1 MTALLSIPS
10 EYQDQLELVDVLDT
24 RTDEEILDAISQYVP
39 VTSEKNI
46 WAFWHSGVRNMSG
59 WTQRNIAD
67 WVRICGPEWTV
78 RILDNVPDSP
88 NYALKHLTPALLPE
102 AFLERKMDGP
112 YSGPHSADFLR
123 GACLYEHGGAYM
135 DVGSILFRHM
145 DRICWNEIE
154 DPNSPIQVAV
164 PLMYGQ
170 TIANHFVAA
179 RKGDPF
185 IKRWHD
191 LFIHLWKN
199 RTNYQ
204 GLLDNPLLAFGAE
217 HLSFDQSRASN
228 FTWDFKVD
236 AKTVMEYI
244 TQVLCWTRL
253 TMLEDAG
260 DGFSCADYWQNHVL
274 CIDVLQESWGAE
286 AVVGFASG
294 GKGIMDPLSVKLSS
308 DKGSEQYKQA
318 EKLVW
323 RLLTRSSMQ
332 KITHGKGLTNTVALG
347 ILWDMKEN
355 EGKDREPGTF
365 AELMRYGSVHFR
377 QKRERIV
384 TMAAQKPS
392 MTMKKGVLE
401 P

>member
-1 MTALLSIPS
+1 MATLSIPA
-10 EYQDQLELVDVLDT
+10 EYQDQLEVVDVLDT
-24 RTDEEILDAISQYVP
+24 RTDEEILQAITQHVP

-46 WAFWHSGVRNMSG
+46 WAFWHSGARNMSG
-59 WTQRNIAD
+59 WCKRNVVD

-88 NYALKHLTPALLPE
+88 NYALKFLSRTLLPD
-102 AFLERKMDGP
+102 AFVERKMDGP
-112 YSGPHSADFLR
+112 YTGPHSADFLR

-135 DVGSILFRHM
+135 DVGNILFRHM
-145 DRICWNEIE
+145 DRICWDQIA
-154 DPNSPIQVAV
+154 DPASPVHIAV

-191 LFIHLWKN
+191 LFVHLWKGKSN
-199 RTNYQ
+199 HQ
-204 GLLDNPLLAFGAE
+204 GLLNSPLLAFGAE
-217 HLSFDQSRASN
+217 SLSLDEARASN
-228 FTWDFKVD
+228 FTWDFSVEP
-236 AKTVMEYI
+236 KTIMEYI

-260 DGFSCADYWQNHVL
+260 DGFSCSDYWQNHVL
-274 CIDVLQESWGAE
+274 CIDVLQENWGAE
-286 AVVGFASG
+286 AVVGFALG
-294 GKGIMDPLSVKLSS
+294 GQALFEPLSMKRDGEKSS
-308 DKGSEQYKQA
+308 EKYKKA
-318 EKLVW
+318 EELVW
-323 RLLTRSSMQ
+323 RMLTRSSMQ

-347 ILWDMKEN
+347 VFWDKEEN

-377 QKRERIV
+377 QKRESIV
-384 TMAAQKPS
+384 TMAATKPPK
-392 MTMKKGVLE
+392 TLKKGVFE

>member
-1 MTALLSIPS
+1 
-10 EYQDQLELVDVLDT
+10 
-24 RTDEEILDAISQYVP
+24 
-39 VTSEKNI
+39 
-46 WAFWHSGVRNMSG
+46 
-59 WTQRNIAD
+59 
-67 WVRICGPEWTV
+67 
-78 RILDNVPDSP
+78 
-88 NYALKHLTPALLPE
+88 
-102 AFLERKMDGP
+102 
-112 YSGPHSADFLR
+112 
-123 GACLYEHGGAYM
+123 
-135 DVGSILFRHM
+135 
-145 DRICWNEIE
+145 
-154 DPNSPIQVAV
+154 
-164 PLMYGQ
+164 
-170 TIANHFVAA
+170 
-179 RKGDPF
+179 
-185 IKRWHD
+185 
-191 LFIHLWKN
+191 
-199 RTNYQ
+199 
-204 GLLDNPLLAFGAE
+204 
-217 HLSFDQSRASN
+217 
-228 FTWDFKVD
+228 
-236 AKTVMEYI
+236 MEYI

-318 EKLVW
+318 EALVW

-365 AELMRYGSVHFR
+365 VELMRYGSVHFR

>member
-1 MTALLSIPS
+1 MVTLSIPP
-10 EYQDQLELVDVLDT
+10 EYQDQLELVEVTDT
-24 RTDEEILDAISQYVP
+24 RTDEEILQVITQHAP

-46 WAFWHSGVRNMSG
+46 WAFWHSGVRNMPG
-59 WTQRNIAD
+59 WCQRNVVD
-67 WVRICGPEWTV
+67 WVRICGPDWTV

-88 NYALKHLTPALLPE
+88 NYALKYLSRALLPE
-102 AFLERKMDGP
+102 AFVERKMDGP
-112 YSGPHSADFLR
+112 YTGPHSADFLR
-123 GACLYEHGGAYM
+123 GACLYEHGGVYM

-145 DRICWNEIE
+145 DRICWNQIE
-154 DPNSPIQVAV
+154 DPNSPINIVV
-164 PLMYGQ
+164 PLMYKQ

-191 LFIHLWKN
+191 LFTHLWKGH
-199 RTNYQ
+199 TNHE
-204 GLLDNPLLAFGAE
+204 GLLNSPLLAFAAD
-217 HLSFDQSRASN
+217 LSFDESRASN

-260 DGFSCADYWQNHVL
+260 DGFSSADYWQNHVL
-274 CIDVLQESWGAE
+274 CIDVLQENWGAE

-294 GKGIMDPLSVKLSS
+294 GQGIFELLSMERDGDKSS
-308 DKGSEQYKQA
+308 EKYKKA
-318 EKLVW
+318 EELVC
-323 RLLTRSSMQ
+323 RMLTKSSMQ

-347 ILWDMKEN
+347 VLWDLKEN

-365 AELMRYGSVHFR
+365 AELLRYGSVHFR
-377 QKRERIV
+377 QKRESIV
-384 TMAAQKPS
+384 TMEAEKALK
-392 MTMKKGVLE
+392 TMKKGVLE